1 MKKARI
7 VCCAFALVIAG
18 LTTAALAAKPGGGGG
33 GGGPVPCKGVLC
45 AYPDCGDGYHTE
57 VPAGQCCP
65 VCVPN

>member
-1 MKKARI
+1 MKKKL
-7 VCCAFALVIAG
+7 VCAALTLVVAA

-33 GGGPVPCKGVLC
+33 GTFNCKWVVC

-57 VPAGQCCP
+57 IPAGQCCP